1 MAYPGDLLEHLRSLS
16 VLADRIDRGGAAVFA
31 NAARDLAVDVSVL
44 RRRLQTLARHVGA
57 PLFAGRGERLRLT
70 PAGVNARAK
79 AVRALGAVAE
89 LSASTE
95 DDVGPLRV
103 ACTGAILG
111 EVLPRAFRV
120 VREKHPRL
128 GFRARRA
135 GSVAARELL
144 DRGEVDFAI
153 VRARER
159 PSGVR
164 AQRLGNDRL
173 FVAVADASPLAQMR
187 RPSLG
192 VMAREPLV
200 GYGPA
205 SATMRRVLEILAPLG
220 AAPWIEVDGKAAALA
235 YVAEELGI
243 AFVSALAGQ
252 LPQRDGV
259 TLIDVTS
266 SFPPLAFWLVSGSR
280 EPTPGWRATFAS
292 VMGAAVSAAPDRSR
306 SRSRSRTTRP

>member
-1 MAYPGDLLEHLRSLS
+1 MAYPGDLFEHLRSLS
-16 VLADRIDRGGAAVFA
+16 VLAERIDRGGAAAFA
-31 NAARDLAVDVSVL
+31 SAARELAVDVSVL
-44 RRRLQTLARHVGA
+44 RRRLQTLATFVGA
-57 PLFAGRGERLRLT
+57 PLFVGRGERLRLT
-70 PAGVNARAK
+70 TAGVNTRSK
-79 AVRALGAVAE
+79 AVRVLDAVAE
-89 LSASTE
+89 LSTAPE

-103 ACTGAILG
+103 ACTGTILG

-144 DRGEVDFAI
+144 DRGEVDFAV

-164 AQRLGNDRL
+164 AQLLGNDRL
-173 FVAVADASPLAQMR
+173 FVAVPEASRLARTR
-187 RPSLG
+187 RPSL
-192 VMAREPLV
+192 VTIAREPLV

-205 SATMRRVLEILAPLG
+205 SATMRRVLEVLGPLG

-252 LPQRDGV
+252 LPQRKGV

-266 SFPPLAFWLVSGSR
+266 SFPPLGFWLVSGSR
-280 EPTPGWRATFAS
+280 EPSAGWRATFAS
-292 VMGAAVSAAPDRSR
+292 VMVAAVSERPHPSAPRR
-306 SRSRSRTTRP
+306 R